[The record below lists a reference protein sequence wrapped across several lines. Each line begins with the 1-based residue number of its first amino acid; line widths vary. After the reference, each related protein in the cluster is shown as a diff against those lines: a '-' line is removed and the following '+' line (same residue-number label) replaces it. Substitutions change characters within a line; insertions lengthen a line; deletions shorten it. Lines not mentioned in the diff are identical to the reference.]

1 MLVQVLHEDRE
12 TRSFEHVAN
21 VEAPEHLAN
30 DKRIKFLE
38 ERVRQLTEQVNRM
51 AAVIELNGRQIR
63 RQNTDIHN
71 VNTVLR
77 NR

>member
-1 MLVQVLHEDRE
+1 MKKMYTNKPVVVTETSQPVIKEQDDKKKIKTLEDE
-12 TRSFEHVAN
+12 
-21 VEAPEHLAN
+21 
-30 DKRIKFLE
+30 
-38 ERVRQLTEQVNRM
+38 VRQLKEQVSKM
-51 AAVIELNGRQIR
+51 ASALALNSRQIR